1 MNNEEIVIKYNSK
14 TYNDI
19 FFKKKEKSNL
29 LLKIYKDHIK
39 YVITPFDEILTYKIN
54 ITKRLILYNKLVKK
68 YILSKILINNYYLNE
83 NGIVNKIFSYIGHSI
98 DNIYIDNKNILKI

>member
-19 FFKKKEKSNL
+19 FFKKKEKSDL

-83 NGIVNKIFSYIGHSI
+83 RGVVNKIFSYIGHSI
-98 DNIYIDNKNILKI
+98 SNIYINNQNILKI